1 MNQNSTIRTIKMS
14 STINFATLKEY
25 RAAARGEKVL
35 EGQHYPTRDN
45 AYGILGNPTV
55 QGLQKQIAD
64 LEDAKL
70 SLLYPSGAAANAH
83 AINALT
89 ESGDEIFVPDAC
101 YSPTLGF
108 VKNILQRKNVDVKL
122 YNPLDL
128 DGLER
133 QVNQKTKLIFVES
146 PISNTFEVVDAD
158 RILKICQDN
167 GSYSVIDATW
177 SSGLLAKFVPRGF
190 DVSIIALT
198 KYISGYN
205 DVLMGAVSSSNEEA
219 IRLLALD
226 HHEFGVGVS
235 PFDVLLV
242 SRSIE
247 SVRAR
252 MSQLKDNADKLVKTC
267 ESHANIK
274 KIYRPNKSE
283 IFSDYFESDSCLFSV
298 ELNRVYSDEDLQK
311 MLDKLSIFRL
321 GESWGGTRS
330 LILPYL
336 PNEFDGRTIK
346 PEHSIVRINSGLE
359 PIEDQLND
367 LKTGLDQL

>member
-1 MNQNSTIRTIKMS
+1 MNQNSTIRTMKMS
-14 STINFATLKEY
+14 STINFATLEEY

-55 QGLQKQIAD
+55 KSLQKQIAD
-64 LEDAKL
+64 LEGARL
-70 SLLYPSGAAANAH
+70 SLLYPNGAAANAH

-89 ESGDEIFVPDAC
+89 ESGDQIFVPDAC

-108 VKNILQRKNVDVKL
+108 VKNILKRKNVDVIL
-122 YNPLDL
+122 YNPLEL
-128 DGLER
+128 DSLE
-133 QVNQKTKLIFVES
+133 NQINTKTKIIFVES

-158 RILKICQDN
+158 RILKMCQEN
-167 GSYSVIDATW
+167 GLYSMIDASW
-177 SSGLLAKFVPRGF
+177 SSGILAKFIPRGF

-205 DVLMGAVSSSNEEA
+205 DVLMGAVSSSNNEV

-247 SVRAR
+247 SVEAR
-252 MSQLKDNADKLVKTC
+252 MLQARSNADKLVEMC
-267 ESHANIK
+267 ENHTNVK
-274 KIYRPNKSE
+274 KIYRPNKSD
-283 IFSDYFESDSCLFSV
+283 IFSDYFESDSCLFSI
-298 ELNRVYSDEDLQK
+298 ELKKLYSDEELQK
-311 MLDKLSIFRL
+311 MLDKLSVFKL

-336 PNEFDGRTIK
+336 PNEFDGRAFK
-346 PEHSIVRINSGLE
+346 PENSIVRINSGLE
-359 PIEDQLND
+359 SIEQQLND
-367 LKTGLDQL
+367 LKSGLDQL